1 MSTLAVIVGGSALV
15 VALAGAA
22 LMAGNG
28 HNSLEGEGCDL
39 APLVEYTG
47 KDAELIQIRIENQ
60 GSALS
65 ARICVD
71 EDDTERHDEKIELG
85 RGDVLIRQVRVSP
98 AARHV
103 SLEIDRP
110 GGELWNVYSKVGS
123 GGDTFECD
131 AGIMQFAFQAN
142 YSSFGSELY
151 GPKRTC
157 ALPQENASGIESMGA
172 FVPST
177 DNGGNGGGAA
187 AATVGTI
194 GIASAGFLLY
204 QRRGVRFLAFAL
216 FTRLVQPKLLNQET
230 RARIAEAV
238 TADPGVTASNIAHR
252 LGLHRGVAQY
262 HLMVLERE
270 ELLSCVHTQGF
281 RHYFPLGKFAPHEMR
296 KRALLRQ
303 RNAAALYDL
312 VKASP
317 GVGPTEVANRLGIP
331 GSRVTQL
338 VSRLAEAGL
347 VERTRAGRNVRL
359 RALRLDET

>member
-1 MSTLAVIVGGSALV
+1 MSTLAAIVGGSTLVAALAAAALV
-15 VALAGAA
+15 
-22 LMAGNG
+22 AGNG
-28 HNSLEGEGCDL
+28 YHSLEGEGCDL
-39 APLVEYTG
+39 APLDPYTG
-47 KDAELIQIRIENQ
+47 RDAELVQIRIENQ
-60 GSALS
+60 GSSLS

-85 RGDVLIRQVRVSP
+85 HGDVLVRQVRISP
-98 AARHV
+98 AAKNV

-110 GGELWNVYSKVGS
+110 GGELWNVYSKVGLW
-123 GGDTFECD
+123 GETFDCN

-157 ALPQENASGIESMGA
+157 ALPQENVSSIESMGA
-172 FVPST
+172 FVPSS
-177 DNGGNGGGAA
+177 DSGGAGGGAV
-187 AATVGTI
+187 AATLGTI
-194 GIASAGFLLY
+194 SIAGAGFLLY
-204 QRRGVRFLAFAL
+204 QRRAMRFVALGL

-252 LGLHRGVAQY
+252 LSLHRGVAQY

-270 ELLSCVHTQGF
+270 EILSCVHTRGF
-281 RHYFPLGKFAPHEMR
+281 RHYFPLGKFGPTEMR

-303 RNAAALYDL
+303 RNAAALYHL

-331 GSRVTQL
+331 GSRVTEL
-338 VSRLAEAGL
+338 VSRLVEAGL
-347 VERTRAGRNVRL
+347 VERKRAGRNVKL
-359 RALRLDET
+359 RALQLDAK